1 MEYYIR
7 ASEKRIENF
16 AKDFKED
23 IGPFTKTAILSELK
37 TMYMVGNK
45 AKMPSFDE
53 VEEIYMRMDDVGDL
67 PNDTSGR
74 LKAFYEIISRM
85 IVK

>member
-1 MEYYIR
+1 MEDYIR

-23 IGPFTKTAILSELK
+23 IGPFTKTPILSELK

-53 VEEIYMRMDDVGDL
+53 VEEIYMRMADDGYL

-74 LKAFYEIISRM
+74 LKVFYEIISKR
-85 IVK
+85 IGK